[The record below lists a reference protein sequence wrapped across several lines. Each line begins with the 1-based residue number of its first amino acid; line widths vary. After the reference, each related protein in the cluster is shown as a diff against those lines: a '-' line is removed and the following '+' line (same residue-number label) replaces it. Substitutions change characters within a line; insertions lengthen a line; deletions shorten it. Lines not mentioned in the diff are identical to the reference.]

1 VFNCSV
7 ETLKQIDMK
16 SNVGTIDRL
25 LRIIIGLV
33 VALFGVVFESWW
45 GLIGIVFIATG
56 LFRLCP
62 LYIPFKIST
71 DKK

>member
-1 VFNCSV
+1 
-7 ETLKQIDMK
+7 MK

-33 VALFGVVFESWW
+33 VALLGVVFESWW